1 MEWRRSPPPHGIGV
15 VPVVLKDLMETH
27 IPLCH
32 RWRRQYSP
40 DQRALCFKGLFVH
53 AICR

>member
-27 IPLCH
+27 ILQTKEHC
-32 RWRRQYSP
+32 
-40 DQRALCFKGLFVH
+40 ALKGYLYMLFVDS
-53 AICR
+53 IVFECIW